1 MPESSVMQ
9 KLRRRK
15 DDTLTLLNEESFNVS
30 VAFGK
35 LAEVCDITCSDIMGS
50 KLVKVCLDTISKHE
64 LNALLTYD
72 GFRDEYTIIQVW
84 FWRDG
89 EHQPFYRP
97 KLRYMRPNQTIP
109 ALLQKLVK

>member
-1 MPESSVMQ
+1 MSESAVVT
-9 KLRRRK
+9 KLRRRRK
-15 DDTLTLLNEESFNVS
+15 DTMTLLNEESFNVS
-30 VAFGK
+30 AASGK

-50 KLVKVCLDTISKHE
+50 KLVKVCLDTISRHE
-64 LNALLTYD
+64 LKRLLDFD

-97 KLRYMRPNQTIP
+97 KLRYMRPGQTIP
-109 ALLQKLVK
+109 ALLQNLVK